1 MKAFLLSI
9 FSLFLLGFGSLQ
21 TASAQ
26 DLQAMEKNLAAISD
40 ELNQKTKEFS
50 WQLLSAY
57 ADYCEDN
64 VKYISWNDFSSLQD
78 IVEFERPASLESYR
92 LASEARK
99 KELNEFLNTY
109 EEYKFLKKKQ
119 SEAVSKEAKDE
130 NSAAFSAFWKKLR
143 DEKGNLYKD
152 LYRAERKT
160 VCKYRAEAVRYLIA
174 QYKEKNQAVPTT
186 FIKYQDRNYLLQ
198 RGSGLEL
205 LQKQISTLER
215 VQQELVDKITRTK
228 YGLKEDKE

>member
-9 FSLFLLGFGSLQ
+9 LSLFLLGFGNLQ

-26 DLQAMEKNLAAISD
+26 DLQTMEKNLTAISD
-40 ELNQKTKEFS
+40 ELNQKSKEFS

-64 VKYISWNDFSSLQD
+64 VKYISWNDLSSLQD

-99 KELNEFLNTY
+99 KELQEFLNTY

-119 SEAVSKEAKDE
+119 SEALSKEAKDE

-143 DEKGNLYKD
+143 EEKGNPYKD

-160 VCKYRAEAVRYLIA
+160 VCKYRAEAVRYLID
-174 QYKEKNQAVPTT
+174 QYKKKNQPVPTT
-186 FIKYQDRNYLLQ
+186 FIKYQDRTYLLQ
-198 RGSGLEL
+198 KGSKLEL
-205 LQKQISTLER
+205 LQKQISTLED
-215 VQQELVDKITRTK
+215 VQRELVRNITRTK
-228 YGLKEDKE
+228 YGLKDTKE